1 MRFVISV
8 FMLLTTSVLA
18 PESIAISLASTFG
31 LRGLGNQKAGIPIID
46 FTLSFG
52 QPCLRV

>member
-8 FMLLTTSVLA
+8 FVLLTASVLA

-31 LRGLGNQKAGIPIID
+31 PRGLGNQKAGIPIID
-46 FTLSFG
+46 FTSSFG
-52 QPCLRV
+52 QLCLRS

>member
-1 MRFVISV
+1 MRSVISV
-8 FMLLTTSVLA
+8 FVLSTTSVPA

-31 LRGLGNQKAGIPIID
+31 PRGLGNQKAGIPIID

-52 QPCLRV
+52 RPA

>member
-8 FMLLTTSVLA
+8 FALLTTSVLA

-31 LRGLGNQKAGIPIID
+31 LRGLGNQKAGIPIIN
-46 FTLSFG
+46 FTSLLVS
-52 QPCLRV
+52 LA